1 MPAPIQN
8 IDYFKNLIA
17 DIIKKHVVVYGPQ
30 IAVSKAG
37 DIEGL
42 VLSAQGEVKQITGD
56 SEYILRQLIAKYME
70 LSANITQ
77 VVILKLLENY
87 PEDTKKHFDFVS
99 ENQDMEKI

>member
-17 DIIKKHVVVYGPQ
+17 DIIKKHVVLYGPQ
-30 IAVSKAG
+30 IAVSKAR

-42 VLSAQGEVKQITGD
+42 DLSAQGEVKQVTGD
-56 SEYILRQLIAKYME
+56 SEYILRQLIAKYMD
-70 LSANITQ
+70 LSAHITET
-77 VVILKLLENY
+77 VILGLLEKY
-87 PEDTKKHFDFVS
+87 PEDTKKQFDFLT